1 MDLFYIFLV
10 LLVITRAFGEL
21 MERLKLPSLVGE
33 LIAGIGLGVI
43 LTGFP
48 DWFPTLSEISDN
60 VVFAAITDLGMFFLM
75 LYAGIELN
83 PRKIVARATAS
94 FAIATGGMIL
104 PLGLGVLLGLAFIPE
119 SPLRF
124 AQCLFLGTALAI
136 TAVPA
141 TVRILTDLG
150 QLDTRLGETVVSAAV
165 FDDVLSLILLAW
177 LTGVLEAGAMPN
189 IADLAVLSGHIVLF
203 FVVTVFVGLVV
214 FPWGGR
220 LMVHFKVHE
229 IEMSAML
236 IGAFAFSVLAELLH
250 LHFIVGAF
258 VAGLFF
264 NRDTIDE
271 GSYERLE
278 QSVSA
283 ITFGFLGPIFFAS
296 IGLEIDFSSV
306 LDAPLFL
313 SLLILSAFLGKIL
326 GAGIAARVSGFSST
340 DSGRIGVAMSPRGAV
355 ELVIAGIALKAGLFS
370 TGGGVVTS
378 LFSSVVVMAVVT
390 TLVSPIL
397 LSRMFRSRS
406 G

>member
-33 LIAGIGLGVI
+33 LIAGITLGAV

-48 DWFPTLSEISDN
+48 ESFPTLSDISDN

-83 PRKIVARATAS
+83 PRKIVARAKAS
-94 FAIATGGMIL
+94 FFIAMGGMLL
-104 PLGLGVLLGLAFIPE
+104 PIGLGILLGLAFIPE

-150 QLDTRLGETVVSAAV
+150 QLDTPIGETVVSAAV

-177 LTGVLEAGAMPN
+177 LTGVLDAGSMADMG
-189 IADLAVLSGHIVLF
+189 DLAILSGKILVF
-203 FVVTVFVGLVV
+203 FLVTAFIGLVV

-220 LMVHFKVHE
+220 LLIHFKVHE

-236 IGAFAFSVLAELLH
+236 IGAFAFAVLAEILH

-264 NRDTIDE
+264 DRNTIDE
-271 GSYERLE
+271 ESYERLE
-278 QSVSA
+278 QTVSA

-306 LDAPLFL
+306 FDAPLFL
-313 SLLILSAFLGKIL
+313 VLLILCAFLGKIV
-326 GAGIAARVSGFSST
+326 GAGFAARASGFSNK
-340 DSGRIGVAMSPRGAV
+340 DSGSIGIAMSPRGAV
-355 ELVIAGIALKAGLFS
+355 ELVIAGIALKAGLFA
-370 TGGGVVTS
+370 TGGGVVPN

-397 LSRMFRSRS
+397 LSRMFRSS
-406 G
+406 PD

>member
-1 MDLFYIFLV
+1 MDLLYIFLV

-21 MERLKLPSLVGE
+21 MERLRLPSLVGE

-83 PRKIVARATAS
+83 PRKIVARTTAS
-94 FAIATGGMIL
+94 FTIATGGMIL

-165 FDDVLSLILLAW
+165 IDDVLSLILLAW
-177 LTGVLEAGAMPN
+177 LTGVLEAGVMPN
-189 IADLAVLSGHIVLF
+189 IGDLVVLSGHIVLF

-264 NRDTIDE
+264 NPDTIDE
-271 GSYERLE
+271 ESYERLE
-278 QSVSA
+278 QTVSA

-313 SLLILSAFLGKIL
+313 TLLILSAFLGKIL
-326 GAGIAARVSGFSST
+326 GAGITARVSGFSSM

-355 ELVIAGIALKAGLFS
+355 ELVIAGIALKAGLFA
-370 TGGGVVTS
+370 TGGGVVTN

-390 TLVSPIL
+390 TLISPIL

>member
-33 LIAGIGLGVI
+33 LIAGIGLGVV

-104 PLGLGVLLGLAFIPE
+104 PLGLGVLLGLAFIPD

-271 GSYERLE
+271 ESYERLE
-278 QSVSA
+278 QTVSA

-326 GAGIAARVSGFSST
+326 GAGIAARVSGFSSM

-355 ELVIAGIALKAGLFS
+355 ELVIAGIALKAGLFA
-370 TGGGVVTS
+370 TGGGVVTN

>member
-1 MDLFYIFLV
+1 
-10 LLVITRAFGEL
+10 
-21 MERLKLPSLVGE
+21 MERLILPSLVGE

-43 LTGFP
+43 LIGFP

-83 PRKIVARATAS
+83 PRKIVARTTAS
-94 FAIATGGMIL
+94 FTIATGGMIL

-177 LTGVLEAGAMPN
+177 LTGVLEAGVMPN
-189 IADLAVLSGHIVLF
+189 IGELVVLSGYIVLF
-203 FVVTVFVGLVV
+203 FVVTVFVGVVV

-264 NRDTIDE
+264 NPDTIDE
-271 GSYERLE
+271 ESYERLE
-278 QSVSA
+278 QTVSA
-283 ITFGFLGPIFFAS
+283 ITVGFLGPIFFAS

-313 SLLILSAFLGKIL
+313 TLLILSAFLGKIL
-326 GAGIAARVSGFSST
+326 GAGIAARVSGFSSV

-355 ELVIAGIALKAGLFS
+355 ELVIAGIALKAGLFA
-370 TGGGVVTS
+370 TGGGVVTN

-390 TLVSPIL
+390 TLISPIL